1 MDNIE
6 QNINGNNNLQ
16 IGVNNGDIIKTEKI
30 IRKVEVIH
38 DEDRYIT

>member
-16 IGVNNGDIIKTEKI
+16 IGVNNGDII
-30 IRKVEVIH
+30 IRNDKGGVL
-38 DEDRYIT
+38 YFCK